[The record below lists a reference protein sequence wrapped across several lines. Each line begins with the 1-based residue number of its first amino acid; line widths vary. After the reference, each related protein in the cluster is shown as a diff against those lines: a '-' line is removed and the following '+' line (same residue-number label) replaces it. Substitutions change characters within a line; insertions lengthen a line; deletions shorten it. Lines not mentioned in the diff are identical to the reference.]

1 MNSFPIIIAGS
12 VIAVAAI
19 GAIYLL
25 RLMATDKRLKFAE
38 KTRQESVEKA
48 INQAND
54 IVNKAHTEGQR
65 IISKLRQEVEEENKI
80 RRKSVNE
87 IEQQALQK
95 EKHLQQKEKQFLEK
109 EAFLEKEVEKLKVL
123 RKKEEQLLEE
133 LSGKIEKIAGL
144 SKEEAEKTLM
154 ASIERDCR
162 HRAGKLIKDIE
173 DQAKKIANRRAK
185 EIVTDA
191 IQRTAVDHVAAAT
204 TSVVQLPDDD
214 MKGRVI
220 GREGRNIRAFEAA
233 TGVDVIIDDTPGAIV
248 LSAFDPLR
256 REIAKMALSQLLEDG
271 RIHPTRVEEAV
282 DAAKKELKNIIIE
295 RGERAADE
303 LGLQF
308 HPAIIEMLGK
318 LHYRTSYGQN
328 MLKHSLES
336 AHLAGIMANT
346 LGVNVNLSKRG
357 AVLHDI
363 GKAID
368 FEQEGSHTDLGKE
381 ICEKYG
387 ESEEVINCIMAHH
400 EDEEPD
406 TIEAII
412 VMMADAISSVRPGA
426 RREATE
432 SYIKRLEKL
441 ESLANSYKGV
451 DKAYAI
457 QAGREIRVIVRP
469 DEIDDASAKKLA
481 YDMAKKIENE
491 LDYPG
496 EIRVNIVRET
506 RAFGVAH

>member
-1 MNSFPIIIAGS
+1 MTSLSTIIAGS
-12 VIAVAAI
+12 VIAAAAI
-19 GAIYLL
+19 GAVYIL
-25 RLMATDKRLKFAE
+25 RLMATDKRLQLADQKVQAAID
-38 KTRQESVEKA
+38 KA
-48 INQAND
+48 QKQASD
-54 IVNKAHTEGQR
+54 IVNKAHNDGQHVIQKSR
-65 IISKLRQEVEEENKI
+65 REAEEENKT
-80 RRKSVNE
+80 RRKAVTE
-87 IEQQALQK
+87 IEQQVLQK
-95 EKHLQQKEKQFLEK
+95 EKALSQKENSLKDKESWFEK
-109 EAFLEKEVEKLKVL
+109 EQEKLKAL
-123 RKKEEQLLEE
+123 HKKEEVLLQE
-133 LSGKIEKIAGL
+133 LSEKVEKIAGL

-154 ASIERDCR
+154 ATVERDCR
-162 HRAGKLIKDIE
+162 QRAGKLIKE
-173 DQAKKIANRRAK
+173 MEEQAKKIANRRAK
-185 EIVTDA
+185 EIVVDA

-233 TGVDVIIDDTPGAIV
+233 TGVDVIIDDTPGAVV

-282 DAAKKELKNIIIE
+282 DKARKELRDIIIE
-295 RGERAADE
+295 RGERASDE

-336 AHLAGIMANT
+336 AHVAGIMANT
-346 LGVNVNLSKRG
+346 LGVNANLAKRG

-387 ESEEVINCIMAHH
+387 ESDEVINCIMAHH

-406 TIEAII
+406 TIEAVI

-441 ESLANSYKGV
+441 ETLANSYKGV
-451 DKAYAI
+451 EKAYAI
-457 QAGREIRVIVRP
+457 QAGREVRVIVRP
-469 DEIDDASAKKLA
+469 EEVNDDAAKKLA